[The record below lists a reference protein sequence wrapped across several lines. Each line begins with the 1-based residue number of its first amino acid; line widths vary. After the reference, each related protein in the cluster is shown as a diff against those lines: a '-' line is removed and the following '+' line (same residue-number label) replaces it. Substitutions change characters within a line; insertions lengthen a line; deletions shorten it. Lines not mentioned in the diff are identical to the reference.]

1 MTMTRNMTRHPICPH
16 KYCIVL
22 RFESDMLH
30 KNREFSMMLIPGFS
44 YTAALKK
51 PAPLSGHPALSDYLQ
66 A

>member
-30 KNREFSMMLIPGFS
+30 KFMGVSKDADSRFLLYLCGF
-44 YTAALKK
+44 AGFL
-51 PAPLSGHPALSDYLQ
+51 
-66 A
+66 